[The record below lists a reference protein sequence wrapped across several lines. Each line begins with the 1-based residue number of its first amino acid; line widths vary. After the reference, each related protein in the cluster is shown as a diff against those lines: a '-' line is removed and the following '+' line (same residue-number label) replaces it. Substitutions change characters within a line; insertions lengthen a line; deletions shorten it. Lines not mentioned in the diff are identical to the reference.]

1 MFLHAFYP
9 QTSGNQMTLTAFLLV
24 LAAAFCHATWNFFVK
39 RLDGGAELAWLF
51 AIVSSII
58 YMPAAMFIFIVE
70 KPTFGLLEMGFVVG
84 SAVIHLGYFL
94 LLQAGYRSGDL
105 SLVYPTARATGPLL
119 SVSFAVLFL
128 GESITLQ
135 LACGAAIIIVGVV
148 SLTGGFTRRP
158 DNFRTSLLFGI
169 GSGTFIGCYTVWDA
183 HAVSTVMISP
193 LILEITGL
201 VCRAVFLT
209 PVGIRRFETVKTFWN
224 EQRLIILIV
233 ATIMPLAYILVL
245 YAMTY
250 TPVVYIAPL
259 RESSVLLTVLMGSIL
274 LREGDLKRRLGWAL
288 VILIGVAL
296 LATA

>member
-1 MFLHAFYP
+1 
-9 QTSGNQMTLTAFLLV
+9 MTVTAFLLV

-39 RLDGGAELAWLF
+39 RLNGGAELAWLF

-58 YMPAAMFIFIVE
+58 YMPAAVFVFIVE
-70 KPTFGLLEMGFVVG
+70 KPTFGLLELGFVVG
-84 SAVIHLGYFL
+84 SALIHLGYFL

-119 SVSFAVLFL
+119 SVTMAVLFL
-128 GESITLQ
+128 GEDITLQ
-135 LACGAAIIIVGVV
+135 LAIGAVVIIVGVV
-148 SLTGGFTRRP
+148 SLTGGFSRRP

-183 HAVSTVMISP
+183 HAVSAVMISP
-193 LILEITGL
+193 LVLEITGL
-201 VCRAVFLT
+201 VCRAVVLT
-209 PVGIRRFETVKTFWN
+209 PVGVRRLQIVGTFWK
-224 EQRLIILIV
+224 EQKLAIFVVSAIS
-233 ATIMPLAYILVL
+233 PLAYILVL
-245 YAMTY
+245 YAMTF
-250 TPVVYIAPL
+250 TPVVYVAPL

-288 VILIGVAL
+288 VILVGVSL

>member
-1 MFLHAFYP
+1 
-9 QTSGNQMTLTAFLLV
+9 MTVSAFLLV

-39 RLDGGAELAWLF
+39 RLNGGAELAWMF
-51 AIVSSII
+51 AVASSVI
-58 YMPAAMFIFIVE
+58 YMPVAIFVIVME
-70 KPTFGLLEMGFVVG
+70 KPAFGWLELGFVVG

-94 LLQAGYRSGDL
+94 LLQAGYRNGDL

-119 SVSFAVLFL
+119 SVTMAVLLL
-128 GESITLQ
+128 GEHISLQ
-135 LACGAAIIIVGVV
+135 LAIGAVIIIVGVV
-148 SLTGGFTRRP
+148 SLTGGFSKRP

-183 HAVSTVMISP
+183 HAVSSIMISP
-193 LILEITGL
+193 LILEITGI

-209 PVGIRRFETVKTFWN
+209 PVGIRRLHTVKTFWK
-224 EQRLIILIV
+224 EQRRIILIV
-233 ATIMPLAYILVL
+233 STIMPLAYIFVL

-250 TPVVYIAPL
+250 TPVVYVAPL

-288 VILIGVAL
+288 VILLGVTL

>member
-1 MFLHAFYP
+1 
-9 QTSGNQMTLTAFLLV
+9 MTVSAFLLV

-39 RLDGGAELAWLF
+39 RLNGGAELAWMF
-51 AIVSSII
+51 AVASSVI
-58 YMPAAMFIFIVE
+58 YMPVAIFVIVME
-70 KPTFGLLEMGFVVG
+70 KPVFGWLELGFVVG

-94 LLQAGYRSGDL
+94 LLQAGYRNGDL

-119 SVSFAVLFL
+119 SVTMAVLLL
-128 GESITLQ
+128 GEHISLQ
-135 LACGAAIIIVGVV
+135 LAIGAVIIIVGVV
-148 SLTGGFTRRP
+148 SLTGGFSKRP

-183 HAVSTVMISP
+183 HAVSSIMISP
-193 LILEITGL
+193 LILEITGI

-209 PVGIRRFETVKTFWN
+209 PVGIRRLHTVKTFWK
-224 EQRLIILIV
+224 EQRRIILIV
-233 ATIMPLAYILVL
+233 STIMPLAYIFVL

-250 TPVVYIAPL
+250 TPVVYVAPL

-288 VILIGVAL
+288 VILLGVTL

>member
-1 MFLHAFYP
+1 
-9 QTSGNQMTLTAFLLV
+9 MTLSAFLLV

-39 RLDGGAELAWLF
+39 RLNGGAELAWMF
-51 AIVSSII
+51 AVASSVI
-58 YMPAAMFIFIVE
+58 YMPVAIVVIIME
-70 KPTFGLLEMGFVVG
+70 KPVFGWLELGFVVG

-94 LLQAGYRSGDL
+94 LLQAGYRNGDL

-119 SVSFAVLFL
+119 SVTMAVLLL
-128 GESITLQ
+128 GENISLQ
-135 LACGAAIIIVGVV
+135 LAIGAVIIIVGVV
-148 SLTGGFTRRP
+148 SLTGGFSKRP

-183 HAVSTVMISP
+183 HAVSSIMISP
-193 LILEITGL
+193 LILEITGI

-209 PVGIRRFETVKTFWN
+209 PVGIRRLHTVKTFWK
-224 EQRLIILIV
+224 EQRRIILIV
-233 ATIMPLAYILVL
+233 STIMPLAYIFVL

-250 TPVVYIAPL
+250 TPVVYVAPL

-288 VILIGVAL
+288 VILLGVTL

>member
-1 MFLHAFYP
+1 
-9 QTSGNQMTLTAFLLV
+9 MTVSAFLLV

-39 RLDGGAELAWLF
+39 RLNGGAELAWMF
-51 AIVSSII
+51 AVASSVI
-58 YMPAAMFIFIVE
+58 YMPVAIFVIVME
-70 KPTFGLLEMGFVVG
+70 KPVFGWLELGFVVG

-94 LLQAGYRSGDL
+94 LLQAGYRNGDL

-119 SVSFAVLFL
+119 SVTMAVLLL
-128 GESITLQ
+128 GEHISLQ
-135 LACGAAIIIVGVV
+135 LAIGAVIIIVGVV
-148 SLTGGFTRRP
+148 SLTGGFSKRP

-183 HAVSTVMISP
+183 HAVSSIMISP
-193 LILEITGL
+193 LILEITGI

-209 PVGIRRFETVKTFWN
+209 PVGIRRLHTVKTFWK
-224 EQRLIILIV
+224 EQRRIILIV
-233 ATIMPLAYILVL
+233 STIMPLAYIFVL

-250 TPVVYIAPL
+250 TPVVYVAPL
-259 RESSVLLTVLMGSIL
+259 RESSVLLTVLIGSIL

-288 VILIGVAL
+288 VILLGVTL

>member
-1 MFLHAFYP
+1 
-9 QTSGNQMTLTAFLLV
+9 MTVSAFLLV

-39 RLDGGAELAWLF
+39 RLNGGAELAWMF
-51 AIVSSII
+51 AVASSVI
-58 YMPAAMFIFIVE
+58 YMPVAIVVIIME
-70 KPTFGLLEMGFVVG
+70 KPVFGWLELGFVVG

-94 LLQAGYRSGDL
+94 LLQAGYRNGDL

-119 SVSFAVLFL
+119 SVTMAVLLL
-128 GESITLQ
+128 GENISLQ
-135 LACGAAIIIVGVV
+135 LAIGAVIIIVGVV
-148 SLTGGFTRRP
+148 SLTGGFSKRP

-183 HAVSTVMISP
+183 HAVSSIMISP
-193 LILEITGL
+193 LILEITGI

-209 PVGIRRFETVKTFWN
+209 PVGIRRLHTVKTFWK
-224 EQRLIILIV
+224 EQRRIILIV
-233 ATIMPLAYILVL
+233 STIMPLAYIFVL

-250 TPVVYIAPL
+250 TPVVYVAPL

-288 VILIGVAL
+288 VILLGVTL